1 MKPFNQ
7 PLNHDITQL
16 KLLHAKKDKTDF
28 REFMEQVKRRHNIS
42 KATVYREMKKDTP
55 GLYKTPRYFP
65 PQREVTPKER
75 EMVEN
80 LLRRQ
85 FTVQDII
92 NIMERETG
100 ENYSWDRIDRI
111 RESITNFQLRI
122 TNEKQEPQG
131 EGCVTEIP
139 PLNPLHIKDNT
150 DVLPLAKGEM
160 PAHLWNGQAGQ
171 RGSRNIR
178 RVVEELLE
186 ADKMTEGET
195 IAITLGGSEHTI
207 SRDAA
212 RDIALVIAN
221 YIDAGEES
229 IGEMNRL
236 RLMHLVTD
244 KIRLVSLGSYASVRE
259 LKELC
264 DMNAAMSEK
273 TAKQPMTIQE
283 LIASTQ

>member
-1 MKPFNQ
+1 MAKPFNQ
-7 PLNHDITQL
+7 SLNNDINLL
-16 KLLHAKKDKTDF
+16 KILHSKKDKTDF
-28 REFMEQVKRRHNIS
+28 RELMEQVKRRHNIS

-85 FTVQDII
+85 FKVQDII

-111 RESITNFQLRI
+111 RESREIPLVKGDLGGLESNMRPSEFENPPLS
-122 TNEKQEPQG
+122 PLVG
-131 EGCVTEIP
+131 GTEIP
-139 PLNPLHIKDNT
+139 PLSPLLIKEGKN
-150 DVLPLAKGEM
+150 
-160 PAHLWNGQAGQ
+160 
-171 RGSRNIR
+171 SRNIR

-186 ADKMTEGET
+186 ADKMTEGEMIT
-195 IAITLGGSEHTI
+195 ITLGGSEHTI

-221 YIDAGEES
+221 YTDAGEES

-264 DMNAAMSEK
+264 DMNSAMSEK
-273 TAKQPMTIQE
+273 AARQPMTIQE
-283 LIASTQ
+283 LISSTQ

>member
-1 MKPFNQ
+1 MKKPFNES
-7 PLNHDITQL
+7 LNNDINLL
-16 KLLHAKKDKTDF
+16 KILHAKKDKTDF
-28 REFMEQVKRRHNIS
+28 RELMEQVKRRHNIS

-111 RESITNFQLRI
+111 RESIDSLQL
-122 TNEKQEPQG
+122 TVVSEKQKTV
-131 EGCVTEIP
+131 EGVVREHMDIQKNEI
-139 PLNPLHIKDNT
+139 LHSVQD
-150 DVLPLAKGEM
+150 KG
-160 PAHLWNGQAGQ
+160 
-171 RGSRNIR
+171 RNIR

-195 IAITLGGSEHTI
+195 ITITFDGSEHTI

-212 RDIALVIAN
+212 RDISLVIAN

-236 RLMHLVTD
+236 RLQHLVTD

-264 DMNAAMSEK
+264 DMNSAMAEK
-273 TAKQPMTIQE
+273 TARQPMTIQE
-283 LIASTQ
+283 LIASTT